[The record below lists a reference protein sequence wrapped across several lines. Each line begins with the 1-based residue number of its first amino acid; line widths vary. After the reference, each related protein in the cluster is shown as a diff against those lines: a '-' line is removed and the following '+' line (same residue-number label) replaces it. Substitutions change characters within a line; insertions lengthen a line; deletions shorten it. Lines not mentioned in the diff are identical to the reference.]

1 MLDGVVIDDTK
12 LFNDKLQEWEDFY
25 NFHRPHGGLDGQTPY
40 ERLRQKTTT
49 RRKRPPSVAQTA
61 GGRIRTLMPLRAV
74 PCGHVPTTGFA
85 GSTLEM
91 KQRMR
96 QSSVGRLLP
105 KEALSTV
112 FGTPRAGGSR
122 MFRRRGKRASLTDR
136 ALAEADALVRAK
148 KPIDAIR
155 LLSNTNRTNATLGWS
170 VVLSPFDWTAFRET
184 SWSPSPAAWPEP
196 VEDLFPGERIP
207 EIGRSDLTADIVR
220 SAIRN
225 HGSLLVHGL
234 VDSGPG

>member
-1 MLDGVVIDDTK
+1 
-12 LFNDKLQEWEDFY
+12 
-25 NFHRPHGGLDGQTPY
+25 
-40 ERLRQKTTT
+40 
-49 RRKRPPSVAQTA
+49 
-61 GGRIRTLMPLRAV
+61 MPLRAV

-96 QSSVGRLLP
+96 QSSVGWLLP

-234 VDSGPG
+234 VDSGQVDRLEDDIDRAFDGYDAYAGSEGNHGIDDRYVPLEMYGLDEARRAKKRRGGRVWRSSLPGPYSTSSRS